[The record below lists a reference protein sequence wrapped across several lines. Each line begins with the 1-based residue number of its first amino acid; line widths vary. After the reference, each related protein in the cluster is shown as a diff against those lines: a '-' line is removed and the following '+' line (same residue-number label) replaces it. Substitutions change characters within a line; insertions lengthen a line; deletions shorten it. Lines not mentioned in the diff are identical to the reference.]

1 MPRNVEKPM
10 TNFIELT
17 RICLEAHENH
27 NAFNKEGNMV
37 APNDPRYTDLIG
49 PWNGYQSPE
58 QRWNDWHVERK
69 RLRRTILDWL
79 HDSEYMHDIIVLDD
93 NASEYLDNLRKGFVK

>member
-1 MPRNVEKPM
+1 
-10 TNFIELT
+10 
-17 RICLEAHENH
+17 
-27 NAFNKEGNMV
+27 MV

-69 RLRRTILDWL
+69 RLRRTMLDWL
-79 HDSEYMHDIIVLDD
+79 HEPTQSFEELDRQSSSYMEALQERFI
-93 NASEYLDNLRKGFVK
+93 R

>member
-1 MPRNVEKPM
+1 M
-10 TNFIELT
+10 TNFVELT

-69 RLRRTILDWL
+69 RLRRTMLDWL
-79 HDSEYMHDIIVLDD
+79 HKPTQSFEELDRQSSSYMKILQERFIK
-93 NASEYLDNLRKGFVK
+93 Y

>member
-1 MPRNVEKPM
+1 VEKSM
-10 TNFIELT
+10 TNFVELT

-69 RLRRTILDWL
+69 RLRRTMLDWL
-79 HDSEYMHDIIVLDD
+79 HEPTQSFEELDRQSSSYMEALQERFI
-93 NASEYLDNLRKGFVK
+93 R